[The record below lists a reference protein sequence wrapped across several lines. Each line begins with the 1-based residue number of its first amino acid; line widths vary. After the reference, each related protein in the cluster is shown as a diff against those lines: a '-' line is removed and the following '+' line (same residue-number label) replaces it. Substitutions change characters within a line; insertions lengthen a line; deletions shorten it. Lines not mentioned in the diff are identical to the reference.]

1 MRSSSTCCRLPL
13 VGAIA
18 LFAPNYG
25 NGGTRVV
32 GVDPNRAAVWS
43 RHVKFIGAYIMGL
56 APFAMAAAWRTFVH
70 ARRWLERGLRGAQ
83 GILEG
88 AACGFAGA
96 VLVLLPG
103 IVTHP
108 TQAPPYLL
116 AVRRAGGRRGSRR
129 WRRALDRRVA
139 DAEAVRSSG
148 VDASRI
154 RSSLSNAVGAVPL
167 RIALPV
173 SSQVRTGGLA
183 SRNTLWPKCTRII
196 PSRCWCVAQR
206 GQFLSSTVRYGMVT
220 R

>member
-1 MRSSSTCCRLPL
+1 MGGVLQPQPIDMTRPYDRPATLAALVNAVIVYLLPLAL

-18 LFAPNYG
+18 LFASDYS

-32 GVDPNRAAVWS
+32 GVDPDRAAVWS
-43 RHVKFIGAYIMGL
+43 RRVQFIGAYIMGL

-70 ARRWLERGLRGAQ
+70 ARKWLERGSHGAQ

-116 AVRRAGGRRGSRR
+116 AY
-129 WRRALDRRVA
+129 
-139 DAEAVRSSG
+139 
-148 VDASRI
+148 
-154 RSSLSNAVGAVPL
+154 
-167 RIALPV
+167 
-173 SSQVRTGGLA
+173 GGLA
-183 SRNTLWPKCTRII
+183 AVVGLAVGVVLWIGASLTLR
-196 PSRCWCVAQR
+196 
-206 GQFLSSTVRYGMVT
+206 LYVRQV
-220 R
+220 